1 MRDGAV
7 RDIRIEASAISPPK
21 NATILIRGRGVSVS
35 VKPFC
40 ASGNFD
46 ASSAQVAFWVNCV
59 LCGRGLTRDSLFID
73 EAILFYTLG

>member
-1 MRDGAV
+1 MCFTGVAAHV
-7 RDIRIEASAISPPK
+7 RRESVGSKLMIRFERINLS
-21 NATILIRGRGVSVS
+21 GVSVS

-46 ASSAQVAFWVNCV
+46 ASNAQVAFWVNCV
-59 LCGRGLTRDSLFID
+59 LCCRGLTRDSLFID